1 MKTLNDWTRC
11 DTFDDLE
18 EYLEDLGENYLL
30 GLLNCADSEGL
41 LAPIDAEQ
49 LLSEHGEELSN
60 YVDDTKDDRLQA
72 AYLVQW
78 LGY

>member
-1 MKTLNDWTRC
+1 MQTLNNWTRC
-11 DTFDDLE
+11 DTYDDLAD
-18 EYLEDLGENYLL
+18 YLEDLGEYYLL

-41 LAPIDAEQ
+41 LAPADAEQ
-49 LLSEHGEELSN
+49 LLGEHGEELSN
-60 YVDDTKDDRLQA
+60 YIDDTKDDRLQA

>member
-1 MKTLNDWTRC
+1 MQTLNNWTRC
-11 DTFDDLE
+11 DTYDDLAD
-18 EYLEDLGENYLL
+18 YLEELGEYYLF
-30 GLLNCADSEGL
+30 GLLNCADSQGL
-41 LAPIDAEQ
+41 LAPVDAEH

>member
-1 MKTLNDWTRC
+1 MQTLNDWTRC

-18 EYLEDLGENYLL
+18 DYLEDLGNGYLL

-41 LAPIDAEQ
+41 LAPVDAEQ
-49 LLSEHGEELSN
+49 LLREHGQELEN
-60 YVDDTKDDRLQA
+60 YQKETQDERLQA
-72 AYLVQW
+72 AYIVQW

>member
-1 MKTLNDWTRC
+1 MQTLNDWTRC
-11 DTFDDLE
+11 DTYDDLAD
-18 EYLEDLGENYLL
+18 YLEELGEYYLL
-30 GLLNCADSEGL
+30 GLLNCADSQGL

-49 LLSEHGEELSN
+49 LLREHGEELRN

>member
-1 MKTLNDWTRC
+1 MQTLNDWTRC
-11 DTFDDLE
+11 DTYDDLAD
-18 EYLEDLGENYLL
+18 YLGELGEYYLL

-41 LAPIDAEQ
+41 LAPVDAKH
-49 LLSEHGEELSN
+49 LLSEHGKELSN

-72 AYLVQW
+72 AYIVQW

>member
-1 MKTLNDWTRC
+1 MQTLNNWTSC

-18 EYLEDLGENYLL
+18 DYLEDLGDGYLL

-41 LAPIDAEQ
+41 LAPVDAEK
-49 LLSEHGEELSN
+49 LLHEHGQELKNYQEETR
-60 YVDDTKDDRLQA
+60 DERLET
-72 AYLVQW
+72 AYIVQW